1 MQLLM
6 TPFEAVKQ
14 STTVALGEVL
24 LLPRPVFTHISAF
37 QHPRF
42 SEALQLLGFTS
53 VLHLSTRCPLTTP
66 SCCLVGYRNSEA
78 TCYLMASRLATMKT
92 EVSVHLSFL

>member
-1 MQLLM
+1 MQLLV
-6 TPFEAVKQ
+6 TLFEAVKQ
-14 STTVALGEVL
+14 STTVPLGEVV

-66 SCCLVGYRNSEA
+66 SCVLWA
-78 TCYLMASRLATMKT
+78 TGTVRRHENMKT
-92 EVSVHLSFL
+92 